1 MSQQQTVLRVLTNI
15 PDTISGSTW
24 STGTTY
30 GVNQIAQYDGDPYVS
45 LVTGNTNN
53 VPPSNPSFWN
63 PITQY
68 QFLDLY
74 GDIPIRLNKSIA
86 ELQDIGKKN
95 SDYSVGLILP
105 GSKKNNRFFEDFFN
119 VDAQSLYFNA
129 TQRVNVEVLLNDQSY
144 FKGYMR
150 LNKVSVLDSKKEYDV
165 TLYSTIG
172 DLFGKM
178 GNNLLKDLEYGT
190 EDTVL
195 YSPNELTFN
204 HYFNADRVGERWYV
218 SNFFKEDEYPYPFF
232 YPIVHN
238 GYNYESTSGATLPN
252 LSGSTP
258 EQTRL
263 YTSTSPIA
271 AYTGTTQAYAAG
283 VEEYYINSPTTGLRD
298 NQLKPA
304 LNVWSLIQ
312 LMFKTYGYSISG
324 DFMNTP
330 WIKSLY
336 LYGYFSSE
344 GTKFS
349 YKLNN
354 IQELPKEGV
363 ELIYSGSTIAPSTL
377 NIFVCKRGTG
387 IPCFCLDDITYGFAN
402 MFPYSEF
409 GLIPA
414 GTSGVTIN
422 AVEGFDF
429 GFYYDDIP
437 VADIS
442 TLRYFPSPVGTVVN
456 FGDGDFVDFSLV
468 IDENIKQIDLL
479 SSIAKKFNL
488 VFIPNP
494 TVQNDIIIEPFD
506 FFMGTGQIYD
516 WTDKLSFDKGFT
528 VEPALNY
535 IESNLHLTDQE
546 DGDEGN
552 REFKIRNN
560 RIYGRNIIYNPTS
573 FKSEEKKI
581 ETIFST
587 ELIRRWDDN
596 IGLPLGINYSAGSE
610 ISSYDNQVRWLYKGV
625 KSKPKLFF
633 WMNGINPFIDTVGE
647 VFNYTFNYNTYTVKL
662 QPSGAGILTSY
673 ENIPNI
679 SHTMPQ
685 GLADQYKINNDSLS
699 ILFNSELPVDIG
711 VQTYNTY
718 TENDV
723 YNTFYKNRITNLY
736 DPNTRFVNGYFD
748 LKYSDIQNL
757 NYNDVIKL
765 NEQYFLVNKI
775 NEFNLTN
782 RELTKVELVQFNV
795 NPQTY
800 PERYFFYY
808 YCDTLDIV
816 YKFKTNFTEPSL
828 IDTNFIW
835 SIYYDQQV
843 GSLTGSTS
851 GFTSSF
857 RIFRP
862 QPIGIDDY
870 TDYTPYT
877 MYEVSEDTYNSSGI
891 DWVYDTFIEY
901 IYSDPQSLLLYAL
914 ATFWVN
920 QSGTTTG
927 ANVWESCDAF
937 YADATTYG
945 IRVGFSSEIAP
956 CIGCDVT
963 GKFLYTSLSPDSVS
977 PITGYTS
984 SNNATSWSGPS
995 LDSYTVSS
1003 ISSSGKYIAYNTGGG
1018 NIGFSRTSGSTIEL
1032 TSLPSAYATR
1042 GVGVSPNGQFVWA
1055 SMTVSGG
1062 YTEVFVS
1069 RNFGRS
1075 FTSIGLSVGY
1085 KDFTNMKISANNRFW
1100 IGTRGSGGVQYYTI
1114 SNDFGLTWTRTE
1126 ILGITSVSCSETG
1139 QYAVL
1144 GIRGSSNPFIIS
1156 SNSGVTFSNPT
1167 NDGGATT
1174 SDNVQVAQSSSGQYI
1189 VGVTTNIG
1197 SGAERVYRSTDY
1209 GANWTLITTLGTSS
1223 NGPSLQMSQDGQ
1235 YVYIAYN
1242 DTFYRSSDYG
1252 ASFTS
1257 GFGPVAGVQK
1267 YINLQTNQ

>member
-195 YSPNELTFN
+195 YSPNEFTFN
-204 HYFNADRVGERWYV
+204 HYFNKDRVGERWYV

-363 ELIYSGSTIAPSTL
+363 ELIYSGSTTAPSTL

-488 VFIPNP
+488 VFIPHP
-494 TVQNDIIIEPFD
+494 EIPNDIIIEPFD
-506 FFMGTGQIYD
+506 FYMGTGQIYD

-535 IESNLHLTDQE
+535 IESTLHLTDQE

-560 RIYGRNIIYNPTS
+560 RIYGRNIVYNPTA

-581 ETIFST
+581 ETILST
-587 ELIRRWDDN
+587 ELVRKWDDN

-647 VFNYTFNYNTYTVKL
+647 VFNYTFSYNTYTVKL
-662 QPSGAGILTSY
+662 QPSGAGIISFY
-673 ENIPNI
+673 DNIPNI

-808 YCDTLDIV
+808 YCDEPGTI
-816 YKFKTNFTEPSL
+816 YKFKTNFTEPNL

-857 RIFRP
+857 RIFDIP
-862 QPIGIDDY
+862 NFWIE
-870 TDYTPYT
+870 YTPYT
-877 MYEVSEDTYNSSGI
+877 MYEVSEDTYNSSGTNWTN
-891 DWVYDTFIEY
+891 DSLRNY
-901 IYSDPQSLLLYAL
+901 IYTNPNGLIYSL

-920 QSGTTTG
+920 ISGTTTG
-927 ANVWESCDAF
+927 ANVFENC
-937 YADATTYG
+937 ADFANAASTYD
-945 IRVGFSSEIAP
+945 IRIGNITPPVTPTPTPTPTVTPTPTPVGP
-956 CIGCDVT
+956 T
-963 GKFLYTSLSPDSVS
+963 PTPT
-977 PITGYTS
+977 PT
-984 SNNATSWSGPS
+984 P
-995 LDSYTVSS
+995 
-1003 ISSSGKYIAYNTGGG
+1003 SGKSLEIYGRDIDGTPSTLTLFYSVNGGG
-1018 NIGFSRTSGSTIEL
+1018 NISVPGATSTTLPGTCTFISTITGL
-1032 TSLPSAYATR
+1032 NTGDS
-1042 GVGVSPNGQFVWA
+1042 VQF
-1055 SMTVSGG
+1055 G
-1062 YTEVFVS
+1062 
-1069 RNFGRS
+1069 
-1075 FTSIGLSVGY
+1075 TSIACVMNG
-1085 KDFTNMKISANNRFW
+1085 NAP
-1100 IGTRGSGGVQYYTI
+1100 
-1114 SNDFGLTWTRTE
+1114 
-1126 ILGITSVSCSETG
+1126 
-1139 QYAVL
+1139 
-1144 GIRGSSNPFIIS
+1144 SSTCP
-1156 SNSGVTFSNPT
+1156 
-1167 NDGGATT
+1167 
-1174 SDNVQVAQSSSGQYI
+1174 SSSGSA
-1189 VGVTTNIG
+1189 TTYTYVIDAPTTQQAAITID
-1197 SGAERVYRSTDY
+1197 SG
-1209 GANWTLITTLGTSS
+1209 II
-1223 NGPSLQMSQDGQ
+1223 P
-1235 YVYIAYN
+1235 
-1242 DTFYRSSDYG
+1242 
-1252 ASFTS
+1252 
-1257 GFGPVAGVQK
+1257 
-1267 YINLQTNQ
+1267 